1 MGSAGEQD
9 REIMTSAVVPK
20 RRGTSCYHDAP
31 CRPSQPKELHRIS
44 TSYPQMHLV
53 LASQHLITLITVITP
68 IIIIIVGFI
77 STFPQLSYSDLCNT
91 SFSFAFS
98 ALHTQNHLQHPGQTV
113 VVLLPSCKM
122 QMTRHYLRKTQEQQ
136 H

>member
-1 MGSAGEQD
+1 
-9 REIMTSAVVPK
+9 
-20 RRGTSCYHDAP
+20 
-31 CRPSQPKELHRIS
+31 
-44 TSYPQMHLV
+44 MHLV

-98 ALHTQNHLQHPGQTV
+98 ALHTQNHLQRTPRPNSCCFVTIMQNANDTPLPQKNTGTTTV
-113 VVLLPSCKM
+113 VAAAVGE
-122 QMTRHYLRKTQEQQ
+122 YIVGLRG
-136 H
+136 